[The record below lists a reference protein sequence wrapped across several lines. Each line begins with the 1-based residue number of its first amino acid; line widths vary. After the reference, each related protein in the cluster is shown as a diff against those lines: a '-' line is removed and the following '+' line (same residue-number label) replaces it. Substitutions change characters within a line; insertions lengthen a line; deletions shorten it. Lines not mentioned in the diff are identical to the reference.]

1 MAKQI
6 IQTNIGVEQ
15 DVVVPYGN
23 DTLRFILQ
31 FNDYDVQ
38 WFMSLLNENTGEII
52 LSGIYLVLGNDAL
65 FGMGL
70 QYGTLTLTDTEP
82 TNPDAISLKA
92 DFGARLKLV
101 RDF

>member
-6 IQTNIGVEQ
+6 IQTNVGVEQ
-15 DVVVPYGN
+15 EVVVPYGN
-23 DTLRFILQ
+23 DTLRFVLQ
-31 FNDYDVQ
+31 FNDYDAQ
-38 WFMSLLNENTGEII
+38 WFMSLLNENTGVII

-82 TNPDAISLKA
+82 TNPDAINLKA